1 MANRRVDVT
10 LSETVS
16 GNLKRVCADFDISTR
31 DLASRL
37 EDGAGQKSVWNL
49 LNNQHSPTLK
59 TLEPICR
66 ALMVSPAALMV
77 PGIPTSLLVS
87 RRLNRLIENYSKM
100 TAVQRDNLEDVIK
113 EMLENS

>member
-1 MANRRVDVT
+1 MANRRSDVT

-16 GNLKRVCADFDISTR
+16 ANLKRVCADFDISTR

-37 EDGAGQKSVWNL
+37 DDGAGQKSIWNL
-49 LNNQHSPTLK
+49 LNAAHSPTLK

-77 PGIPTSLLVS
+77 PGIPTGLLVS

-100 TAVQRDNLEDVIK
+100 SAVQRDNLEDVIK
-113 EMLENS
+113 GMLEDD